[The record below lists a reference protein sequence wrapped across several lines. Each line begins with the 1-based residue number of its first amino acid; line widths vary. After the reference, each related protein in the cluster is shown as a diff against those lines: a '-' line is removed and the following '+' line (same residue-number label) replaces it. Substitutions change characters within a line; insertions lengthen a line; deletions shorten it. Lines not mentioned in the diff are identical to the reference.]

1 MRGFSSGI
9 DAKGWYLC
17 ALLMGATAVFGQ
29 NTPPPHVVI
38 PNPTPRPPDLQ
49 QELGNS
55 PTDQKKREAISL
67 ESQLRAREVWLESNQ
82 ILLLAQQLEQEI
94 VSGKKQTSMAVKAA
108 KVAKIEKLAQTVQE
122 KMKMQ

>member
-1 MRGFSSGI
+1 MRGFSAGV
-9 DAKGWYLC
+9 DAKSWFLC
-17 ALLMGATAVFGQ
+17 ALLLGGTVAFGQ

-38 PNPTPRPPDLQ
+38 PNPTPRPPDLER
-49 QELGNS
+49 ELGNS

-67 ESQLRAREVWLESNQ
+67 ESQMRAREIWLESNQ

-94 VSGKKQTSMAVKAA
+94 VSGKKPTSMAVRAA